1 MDMGGQFSFWVSDSC
16 RRVGCPGAV
25 GSQPVGW
32 VLLFLAGGIGGALCD
47 QIHVRAGVL
56 AYPHPFVF
64 DQAWWVAPQFGVA
77 LLVILAGARPFAPR
91 SRARSRVVL
100 HAALFLGAYGATGL
114 CNRWP

>member
-16 RRVGCPGAV
+16 RRVGSAGAV

-47 QIHVRAGVL
+47 QIHVQAGVL
-56 AYPHPFVF
+56 AYPHPFVL

-77 LLVILAGARPFAPR
+77 MLVILVGAGPFALR
-91 SRARSRVVL
+91 SHGRSRVVPD
-100 HAALFLGAYGATGL
+100 AALFLGAY
-114 CNRWP
+114 